1 MCVRLQNLHEST
13 PIEMANT
20 IAVPIATAVRVE
32 VRVEVRAPAART
44 AAPYTSTV
52 PSTAM
57 CLCVRLQNTH
67 EDPAPV
73 RSEAKYTEKARKTLL
88 AQAMHGVEPTKKE
101 LNKLKQQYFRKDYN
115 AWLKRQERAAKR
127 AAKRRVRDE
136 EDEAVLAG
144 IVAELGA
151 RAGAELGAELGFESF
166 GTLVRTLIQVE
177 PPVRTL
183 IQVEPR
189 TSVDPRLRPCGAD
202 NNSEQLS
209 SPLPALLSPSVLSS
223 PAPALGPLPSTLS
236 RAAFTPSSLS
246 SLFGDRS

>member
-1 MCVRLQNLHEST
+1 MCMCVRLQNKHEST

-20 IAVPIATAVRVE
+20 IAVPIATAVRV
-32 VRVEVRAPAART
+32 P
-44 AAPYTSTV
+44 
-52 PSTAM
+52 
-57 CLCVRLQNTH
+57 LRLQNTH
-67 EDPAPV
+67 EDPPPV
-73 RSEAKYTEKARKTLL
+73 SSDAKYTEKARKTLL
-88 AQAMHGVEPTKKE
+88 EQAMDGVEPTIKE
-101 LNKLKQQYFRKDYN
+101 LNKLKQQYFRKDNN
-115 AWLKRQERAAKR
+115 AWLKRQERAK
-127 AAKRRVRDE
+127 KRRVRDK

>member
-1 MCVRLQNLHEST
+1 MCVRLQNKHEST

-73 RSEAKYTEKARKTLL
+73 RSDAKYTEKARKTLL
-88 AQAMHGVEPTKKE
+88 AQAMDGVEPTKKE
-101 LNKLKQQYFRKDYN
+101 LNKLKQQYFRKDNN
-115 AWLKRQERAAKR
+115 AWLKRQERAK
-127 AAKRRVRDE
+127 KRRVRDK

-209 SPLPALLSPSVLSS
+209 SPQPALLSPSVLSS